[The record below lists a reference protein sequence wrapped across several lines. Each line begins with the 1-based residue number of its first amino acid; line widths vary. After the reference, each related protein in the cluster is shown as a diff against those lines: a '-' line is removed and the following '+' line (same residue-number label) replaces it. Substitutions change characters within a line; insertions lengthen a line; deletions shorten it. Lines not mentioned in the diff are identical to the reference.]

1 MTFPMTALKALPFTT
16 LLAILLFAA
25 TTVAHAQDTSMPVA
39 SFADFAR
46 RAEAG
51 ESLTVV
57 FLGGSLTW
65 GANGTDPVTT
75 SYRAHIARRLAAR
88 WPKAHWTCV
97 DSAIGG
103 TGSRLGI
110 FRFARDVARHK
121 PDLVFLDHTVNDG
134 GPGASDPDRL
144 ASCEAVVRSCVV
156 DLRVPTVF
164 MILAAGDMVRGNIAT
179 QPIRAAHLAIAKAYG
194 VPVGDAVE
202 LISMRLAS
210 GALQHAAI
218 WDNPKDGCHP
228 GDLGYALYAE
238 AGWAALEHACAA
250 GTRCAAPAAML
261 HADTYRTVAR
271 VPLAGLTPLPTGWKA
286 GAPARISAW
295 YDCLMSRWL
304 DSVGVAERAAGA
316 AEPAAWELRF
326 RGATVMLWGEC
337 TVTSGKLRVLIDGK
351 PSTEFKDGIL
361 DCRSGAGGTYKLD
374 PTLATGLDQTVEHT
388 LRLEPFDDRQGPA
401 EWRIESICVAGAG
414 ASVSR

>member
-1 MTFPMTALKALPFTT
+1 MTPWILVLLTAVLTAVEP
-16 LLAILLFAA
+16 
-25 TTVAHAQDTSMPVA
+25 SMSP
-39 SFADFAR
+39 SFADLAR
-46 RAEAG
+46 RADAG

-65 GANGTDPVTT
+65 GANGTDPQRT
-75 SYRAHIARRLAAR
+75 SYRAHIANRLAAR
-88 WPKAHWTCV
+88 WPMARWNCV
-97 DSAIGG
+97 DAAIGG

-134 GPGASDPDRL
+134 GPGATDPDRL
-144 ASCEAVVRSCVV
+144 ASCEAVVRSCVA
-156 DLRVPTVF
+156 DLQVPTVF
-164 MILAAGDMVRGNIAT
+164 MVLAAGDMVRGDISK
-179 QPIRAAHLAIAKAYG
+179 QPIRAAHLAIATAYG
-194 VPVGDAVE
+194 LPVGDAVE
-202 LISMRLAS
+202 LISTRIAS
-210 GALQHAAI
+210 GALTHAAI

-238 AGWAALEHACAA
+238 AGWDALGKAVKA
-250 GTRCAAPAAML
+250 GARCAAPTAML

-271 VPLAGLTPLPTGWKA
+271 VPLAGLTPLPAGWKA
-286 GAPARISAW
+286 GVPARISAW

-304 DSVGVAERAAGA
+304 DSVGIAERAAGA
-316 AEPAAWELRF
+316 ADPAAWELRF
-326 RGATVMLWGEC
+326 RGATVMLFGEC

-351 PSTEFKDGIL
+351 PSREFKDGIL

-388 LRLEPFDDRQGPA
+388 LRLEPFDDRAGPA
-401 EWRIESICVAGAG
+401 EWRIESVCVAGAG
-414 ASVSR
+414 ARVWR

>member
-1 MTFPMTALKALPFTT
+1 MIVPGLMNIRIPLLV
-16 LLAILLFAA
+16 LLAALLAA
-25 TTVAHAQDTSMPVA
+25 VEPAMPP
-39 SFADFAR
+39 SFADLAR
-46 RAEAG
+46 RADAG

-57 FLGGSLTW
+57 FLGGSLSW
-65 GANGTDPVTT
+65 GANGTDPERT

-88 WPKAHWTCV
+88 WPKARWNCV
-97 DSAIGG
+97 DAAIGG
-103 TGSRLGI
+103 TGSRLAV
-110 FRFARDVARHK
+110 FRFARDVARHR

-134 GPGASDPDRL
+134 GAGAADPDRL
-144 ASCEAVVRSCVV
+144 ASCEAVVRSCVA
-156 DLRVPTVF
+156 DLRVPTLLMV
-164 MILAAGDMVRGNIAT
+164 LAAGDMVRGDIAQ

-194 VPVGDAVE
+194 LPVGDAVA
-202 LISMRLAS
+202 LIHQRLAS

-238 AGWAALEHACAA
+238 AGWAALEQAVKDGA
-250 GTRCAAPAAML
+250 RCAAPADML

-271 VPLAGLTPLPTGWKA
+271 VPLAGLAPLPAGWKA
-286 GAPARISAW
+286 GAPARVSAW

-304 DSVGVAERAAGA
+304 DSVAVAERAAGT

-351 PSTEFKDGIL
+351 PATALKDGVL
-361 DCRSGAGGTYKLD
+361 NCRSGAGGTYKLD
-374 PTLATGLDQTVEHT
+374 PTLATGLEQGVEHT
-388 LRLEPFDDRQGPA
+388 LRLEPFDDRGGAA
-401 EWRIESICVAGAG
+401 EWRIESVCVAGRDA
-414 ASVSR
+414 AVENAAQKR

>member
-1 MTFPMTALKALPFTT
+1 
-16 LLAILLFAA
+16 
-25 TTVAHAQDTSMPVA
+25 MPP
-39 SFADFAR
+39 SFSDLAR

-65 GANGTDPVTT
+65 GANGTDPERT

-88 WPKAHWTCV
+88 WPKAHWNCV

-134 GPGASDPDRL
+134 GPGQSDPDRL
-144 ASCEAVVRSCVV
+144 ASCEAVVRSCVA
-156 DLRVPTVF
+156 DLQVPTVF
-164 MILAAGDMVRGNIAT
+164 MVLAAGDMVHGDIDT
-179 QPIRAAHLAIAKAYG
+179 QPIRAAHLAIAKAYSL
-194 VPVGDAVE
+194 PAGDAVK
-202 LISMRLAS
+202 LISSRIAS

-228 GDLGYALYAE
+228 GNLGYALYAE
-238 AGWAALEHACAA
+238 AGWAALEQAVAA
-250 GTRCAAPAAML
+250 GTRCAAPAQML

-271 VPLAGLTPLPTGWKA
+271 VPLAGLAPLPAGWKA

-295 YDCLMSRWL
+295 HDCLMSRWL
-304 DSVGVAERAAGA
+304 DSVAVAERAPGA
-316 AEPAAWELRF
+316 TEPAAWELRF
-326 RGATVMLWGEC
+326 RGATVMLFGEC

-351 PSTEFKDGIL
+351 PSLEFKDGIL

-374 PTLATGLDQTVEHT
+374 PTLATGLDQTVEHI
-388 LRLEPFDDRQGPA
+388 LRLEPFDDRAGLA
-401 EWRIESICVAGAG
+401 EWRIESVCVAGAN
-414 ASVSR
+414 AAVLR

>member
-1 MTFPMTALKALPFTT
+1 MTAI
-16 LLAILLFAA
+16 ILLSLAA
-25 TTVAHAQDTSMPVA
+25 VLSAVEPAMSP
-39 SFADFAR
+39 SFADLAR

-51 ESLTVV
+51 ETLTVV

-65 GANGTDPVTT
+65 GANSTDPERT

-88 WPKAHWTCV
+88 WPKAHWNCI

-110 FRFARDVARHK
+110 FRFARDVARHR

-144 ASCEAVVRSCVV
+144 ASCEAVVRSCVA
-156 DLRVPTVF
+156 DLQVPTVL
-164 MILAAGDMVRGNIAT
+164 MVLAAGDMVRGDVDQ
-179 QPIRAAHLAIAKAYG
+179 QPIRAAHLAIARAYG
-194 VPVGDAVE
+194 LPVGDAVA
-202 LISMRLAS
+202 LISSRIAS
-210 GALQHAAI
+210 GAVQHAAI

-238 AGWAALEHACAA
+238 AGWAALEQAVAA
-250 GTRCAAPAAML
+250 GTRCAAPAQML
-261 HADTYRTVAR
+261 HADTYRTVVR
-271 VPLAGLTPLPTGWKA
+271 VPLAGLAPLPAGWKA
-286 GAPARISAW
+286 GVPARISAW

-304 DSVGVAERAAGA
+304 DSVVVAGRAPGA

-326 RGATVMLWGEC
+326 RGATVLLWGEC

-351 PSTEFKDGIL
+351 PSREFTDGIL

-374 PTLATGLDQTVEHT
+374 PTLATGLDPAVEHT
-388 LRLEPFDDRQGPA
+388 LRLEPFDDRAGPV
-401 EWRIESICVAGAG
+401 EWRFESLCVAGTG
-414 ASVSR
+414 AAILR